1 MGLDKIHQAVL
12 SEATTE
18 AARIVES
25 ARKKSAVFL
34 NDQKTQT
41 SRDMERLYNSRV
53 QSIKDEF
60 DRKLIQYKGMAGKQI
75 LEKRNAVL
83 RSVFEE
89 TRETILKWPEGEY
102 GDYMGRLIEKVAGNS
117 GGRLRVHKDETGIF
131 TKILSNINE
140 KRNTE
145 TRIILDESNPLNE
158 RGGFIF
164 LGINYEVDQ
173 TLGTILKDIEQEML
187 PVIAQKLFSE

>member
-1 MGLDKIHQAVL
+1 
-12 SEATTE
+12 
-18 AARIVES
+18 
-25 ARKKSAVFL
+25 
-34 NDQKTQT
+34 
-41 SRDMERLYNSRV
+41 
-53 QSIKDEF
+53 
-60 DRKLIQYKGMAGKQI
+60 
-75 LEKRNAVL
+75 
-83 RSVFEE
+83 
-89 TRETILKWPEGEY
+89 
-102 GDYMGRLIEKVAGNS
+102 MGRLIEKVAGNS